1 MDERGPPLLY
11 QQPYGAFQRAE
22 QVKYVN
28 GPESAR
34 AYAMSPCSSAVL
46 MDSAMDRFYFKE
58 TDAAGMATV
67 RAFDFTEV
75 REEREAF
82 VTRDEMEAYV
92 RELVDK
98 AQPPAKPARGGGR
111 GKEAS
116 G

>member
-1 MDERGPPLLY
+1 MLY
-11 QQPYGAFQRAE
+11 PQPYGAFGRTE
-22 QVKYVN
+22 QVKYAN

-34 AYAMSPCSSAVL
+34 AYAMPPCSSAVL

-67 RAFDFTEV
+67 RAFDFTEAAP
-75 REEREAF
+75 EQEAF

-92 RELVDK
+92 RELVEK
-98 AQPPAKPARGGGR
+98 AAGGETPAKPARGGGR
-111 GKEAS
+111 GKAAA